1 MTYRINVISILI
13 LKMIM
18 YDNDTFKQEM
28 DYNAKENSCSRG
40 RF

>member
-1 MTYRINVISILI
+1 MTYKVSTISILI

-18 YDNDTFKQEM
+18 YDNDIFKQEM